1 MNITT
6 EITQIIPLAVKLVF
20 AIIGV
25 LLLRYI
31 LPWIKQQVWY
41 SAIKWLVNAAEKLA
55 ESGQIS
61 AASKKKYVLRLMQML
76 RIPVNDF
83 TSALIEAAVK
93 ELDMLEEKIK
103 DYFDNES
110 GDSPEGSDNGEAEE
124 SKEGQTE
131 PG

>member
-93 ELDMLEEKIK
+93 ELDMLEDKIK

-110 GDSPEGSDNGEAEE
+110 GDSPEGGDNGAEE
-124 SKEGQTE
+124 GKEGQTE

>member
-61 AASKKKYVLRLMQML
+61 AASKKKYVIRLMQML

-93 ELDMLEEKIK
+93 ELDMLEDKIK

-110 GDSPEGSDNGEAEE
+110 GDSPEGGDNGEAEE
-124 SKEGQTE
+124 SKEGQRK

>member
-20 AIIGV
+20 AIVGV

-61 AASKKKYVLRLMQML
+61 KDYKKKYVLRLMQML

-93 ELDMLEEKIK
+93 ELDMLEDKIK

-110 GDSPEGSDNGEAEE
+110 GDSPEGGDNGEAEE
-124 SKEGQTE
+124 SKEGQEE

>member
-20 AIIGV
+20 AVIGV

-55 ESGQIS
+55 ESGQIN

-76 RIPVNDF
+76 RIPVNEF

-93 ELDMLEEKIK
+93 ELDMLEDKIK

-110 GDSPEGSDNGEAEE
+110 GDSPEGGDNGEAEE
-124 SKEGQTE
+124 SKESQEE

>member
-20 AIIGV
+20 SIIGV

-61 AASKKKYVLRLMQML
+61 KDYKKKYVLRLMQML

-93 ELDMLEEKIK
+93 ELDMLEDKIK

-110 GDSPEGSDNGEAEE
+110 GDSPEGGDNGEAEE
-124 SKEGQTE
+124 GKEGQEE

>member
-1 MNITT
+1 MDITT

-55 ESGQIS
+55 ESGQIN

-76 RIPVNDF
+76 RIPVNEF

-93 ELDMLEEKIK
+93 ELDMLEDKIK

-110 GDSPEGSDNGEAEE
+110 GDSPEGGDNGEAEE
-124 SKEGQTE
+124 SKESQEE

>member
-61 AASKKKYVLRLMQML
+61 KDYKKKYVIRLMQLL

-93 ELDMLEEKIK
+93 ELDMLEDKIK

-110 GDSPEGSDNGEAEE
+110 GDSPEGGDNGEAEE
-124 SKEGQTE
+124 IKEGQTE

>member
-55 ESGQIS
+55 ESGQIN

-76 RIPVNDF
+76 RIPVNEF

-93 ELDMLEEKIK
+93 ELDMLEDKIK

-110 GDSPEGSDNGEAEE
+110 GDSPEGGDNGEAEE
-124 SKEGQTE
+124 SKESQEE

>member
-1 MNITT
+1 MDITT

-20 AIIGV
+20 AVIGV
-25 LLLRYI
+25 LLLTYI
-31 LPWIKQQVWY
+31 LPWLKQQVWY

-61 AASKKKYVLRLMQML
+61 KDYKKKYVLRLMQLL
-76 RIPVNDF
+76 RIPVNDV

-93 ELDMLEEKIK
+93 ELDMLEDKIK
-103 DYFDNES
+103 DYFDDEPEG
-110 GDSPEGSDNGEAEE
+110 GDSGETEEGKE
-124 SKEGQTE
+124 SQEE

>member
-20 AIIGV
+20 AIVGV

-61 AASKKKYVLRLMQML
+61 AASKKKYVIRLMQML

-93 ELDMLEEKIK
+93 ELDMLEDKIK

-110 GDSPEGSDNGEAEE
+110 GDSPEGGDNGEAEE
-124 SKEGQTE
+124 SKEGQEE

>member
-61 AASKKKYVLRLMQML
+61 KDYKKKYVIRLMQML

-93 ELDMLEEKIK
+93 ELDMLEDKIK

-110 GDSPEGSDNGEAEE
+110 GDSPEGGDNGEAEE

>member
-93 ELDMLEEKIK
+93 ELDMLEDKIK

-110 GDSPEGSDNGEAEE
+110 GDSPEGGDNGEAEE

>member
-61 AASKKKYVLRLMQML
+61 KDYKKKYVIRLMQLL

-93 ELDMLEEKIK
+93 ELDMLEDKIK

-110 GDSPEGSDNGEAEE
+110 GDSPEGGDNGEAEE
-124 SKEGQTE
+124 SKEGQEE

>member
-1 MNITT
+1 MDITT

-20 AIIGV
+20 AVLGV

-61 AASKKKYVLRLMQML
+61 KDYKKRYVLRLMQL
-76 RIPVNDF
+76 LKIPVNDF

-93 ELDMLEEKIK
+93 ELDMLEDKIK

-110 GDSPEGSDNGEAEE
+110 DELPEGGDSGAEE
-124 SKEGQTE
+124 GKESQEE

>member
-1 MNITT
+1 MDITT

-20 AIIGV
+20 AVLGV

-61 AASKKKYVLRLMQML
+61 KDYKKKYVLRLMQL
-76 RIPVNDF
+76 LKIPVNDF

-93 ELDMLEEKIK
+93 ELDMLEDKIK

-110 GDSPEGSDNGEAEE
+110 DELPEGGDSGEAEE
-124 SKEGQTE
+124 GKESQEE

>member
-93 ELDMLEEKIK
+93 ELDMLEDKIK

-110 GDSPEGSDNGEAEE
+110 GDSPEGGDSGEAEE

>member
-61 AASKKKYVLRLMQML
+61 AASKKKYVIRLMQML

-93 ELDMLEEKIK
+93 ELDMLEDKIK

-110 GDSPEGSDNGEAEE
+110 GDSPEGGDNGEAEE
-124 SKEGQTE
+124 SKEGQEE

>member
-61 AASKKKYVLRLMQML
+61 KDYKKKYVIRLMQL
-76 RIPVNDF
+76 LKIPVNDF

-93 ELDMLEEKIK
+93 ELDMLEDEIK

-110 GDSPEGSDNGEAEE
+110 GDLPEGGDNGEAEE
-124 SKEGQTE
+124 IKEGQTE

>member
-1 MNITT
+1 MDTATAN
-6 EITQIIPLAVKLVF
+6 EIVQIIPIAVRLVF
-20 AIIGV
+20 AIIGF

-31 LPWIKQQVWY
+31 LPWLKQQVWY

-61 AASKKKYVLRLMQML
+61 KDYKKQYVLRLMKLMK
-76 RIPVNDF
+76 IPDNEF

-93 ELDMLEEKIK
+93 ELDMLEDRLK
-103 DYFDNES
+103 DYFRD
-110 GDSPEGSDNGEAEE
+110 DVPILPEGGEENETQQIQA
-124 SKEGQTE
+124 E

>member
-76 RIPVNDF
+76 RIPVNEF

-93 ELDMLEEKIK
+93 ELDMLEDKIK

-110 GDSPEGSDNGEAEE
+110 GDSPEGGDNGAEE
-124 SKEGQTE
+124 GKEGQTE

>member
-20 AIIGV
+20 TIIGV

-61 AASKKKYVLRLMQML
+61 AASKKKYVLRLMQL
-76 RIPVNDF
+76 LKIPVNEF

-93 ELDMLEEKIK
+93 ELDMLEDKIK

-110 GDSPEGSDNGEAEE
+110 GDSPEGGDSGEAEE
-124 SKEGQTE
+124 GKESQEE

>member
-61 AASKKKYVLRLMQML
+61 KDYKKKYVLRLMQML

-110 GDSPEGSDNGEAEE
+110 GDSPEGGDNGEAEE
-124 SKEGQTE
+124 SKEGQEE

>member
-20 AIIGV
+20 AIVGV

-61 AASKKKYVLRLMQML
+61 KDYKKKYVIRLMQML
-76 RIPVNDF
+76 RIPVNEF

-93 ELDMLEEKIK
+93 ELDILEDKIK

-110 GDSPEGSDNGEAEE
+110 GDSPEGGDNGEAEE

>member
-25 LLLRYI
+25 LLLTYI
-31 LPWIKQQVWY
+31 LPWLKQQVWY

-61 AASKKKYVLRLMQML
+61 KDYKKKYVLRLMQML

-93 ELDMLEEKIK
+93 ELDILEDEIK

-110 GDSPEGSDNGEAEE
+110 GDSPEGGDNGEAEE
-124 SKEGQTE
+124 SKEGQRE

>member
-61 AASKKKYVLRLMQML
+61 AASKKKYVIRLMQL
-76 RIPVNDF
+76 LKIPVNDF

-93 ELDMLEEKIK
+93 ELDMLEDKIK

-110 GDSPEGSDNGEAEE
+110 GDSPEDGDSGGAEE

>member
-1 MNITT
+1 MDITT

-20 AIIGV
+20 AVIGV

-61 AASKKKYVLRLMQML
+61 KDYKKQYVLRLMQL
-76 RIPVNDF
+76 LKIPVNDF

-93 ELDMLEEKIK
+93 ELDMLEDKIK

-110 GDSPEGSDNGEAEE
+110 GDSPEGGDNDEAEE
-124 SKEGQTE
+124 SKEGQEE

>member
-41 SAIKWLVNAAEKLA
+41 SAIKWLVNAAEKIA

-61 AASKKKYVLRLMQML
+61 KDYKKKYVIRLMQML

-93 ELDMLEEKIK
+93 ELDMLEDKIK

-110 GDSPEGSDNGEAEE
+110 GDSPEGGDNGEAEE

>member
-20 AIIGV
+20 AIISV

-61 AASKKKYVLRLMQML
+61 KDYKKKYVLRLMQML
-76 RIPVNDF
+76 RIPVNEF

-93 ELDMLEEKIK
+93 ELDMLEDKIK

-110 GDSPEGSDNGEAEE
+110 GDSPEGGDNGEAEE
-124 SKEGQTE
+124 SKEGQEE

>member
-1 MNITT
+1 MDITT

-20 AIIGV
+20 AVIGV

-31 LPWIKQQVWY
+31 LPWLKQQVWY

-61 AASKKKYVLRLMQML
+61 KDYKKRYVLRLMQL
-76 RIPVNDF
+76 LKIPVNDF

-93 ELDMLEEKIK
+93 ELDMLEDKIK

-110 GDSPEGSDNGEAEE
+110 DELPEGGDSGEAEE
-124 SKEGQTE
+124 SKEGQEE